1 MPIAYIYIINHAS
14 FNPIELLMKTKQLF
28 FFFGITLFGILSS
41 CSKDDDPVIKKPIP
55 DPEIM
60 SIIQN
65 IKEDS
70 LQKYVMELESMGTR
84 FALAPN
90 RRDVAMF
97 IKQKFEH
104 FGYSATLDSFEIS
117 VYYGGAL
124 NVTWQYNVV
133 ATMDGTVYP
142 DSISIIGGHHDC
154 TVRASSGDP
163 MVSSPGANDNASG
176 VATTLEVA
184 RVLKLAG
191 VEPTNT
197 IKFITFAAEEL
208 GLFGSKDYAR
218 KAYSAHKKIKMM
230 LNNDMVAFWSLPD
243 TSNWTV
249 NIIDYPNSY
258 LLRTSAEQ
266 VCKTYTSLKT
276 VTDNTYQNYS
286 DSYPFHL
293 NGFEA
298 IFFISDADDPNYHTP
313 MDLTTA
319 CNFKFC
325 REVAK
330 VNCVLLLQNN
340 FEL

>member
-1 MPIAYIYIINHAS
+1 
-14 FNPIELLMKTKQLF
+14 MKTKQLF
-28 FFFGITLFGILSS
+28 FLFGITLVGLLSS
-41 CSKDDDPVIKKPIP
+41 CSKDDEPVIKKPIP

-60 SIIQN
+60 SVIQN
-65 IKEDS
+65 INEDT
-70 LQKYVMELESMGTR
+70 LKKYVMELESFGTR

-97 IKQKFEH
+97 IKQKFER
-104 FGYSATLDSFEIS
+104 FGYVAELDSFEIS
-117 VYYGGAL
+117 LYYGGVI

-133 ATMDGTVYP
+133 ATLAGSIHP

-154 TVRASSGDP
+154 IVRASSGDP
-163 MVSSPGANDNASG
+163 MLASPGANDNASG

-184 RVLKLAG
+184 RVLKLSG
-191 VEPTNT
+191 VTPVNT

-208 GLFGSKDYAR
+208 GLFGSKNYAQ
-218 KAYSAHKKIKMM
+218 KAYAAQKKIKMM
-230 LNNDMVAFWSLPD
+230 LNNDMVAFWSIPD

-298 IFFISDADDPNYHTP
+298 IFFISNADDPNYHTP

-330 VNCVLLLQNN
+330 VNCVLLLENN
-340 FEL
+340 FDL